1 MPMSSKAPL
10 RKPPFRVRLWLP
22 VPGETSLDSKHALK
36 EINAR
41 RERVASQGRELS
53 CEMSQQRSVIAKKI
67 PARFDLQLLRS
78 PDQGRNY
85 SDDDCKEE
93 NEKQIIC
100 PNLKPGSLPAT
111 THPQWSRLFRSE
123 PLYDCV

>member
-1 MPMSSKAPL
+1 MKTTIQSPSLA
-10 RKPPFRVRLWLP
+10 P
-22 VPGETSLDSKHALK
+22 VPGETSLDSKPALK

-78 PDQGRNY
+78 PDQEETIQMMTARKKMRNK
-85 SDDDCKEE
+85 SFA
-93 NEKQIIC
+93 Q
-100 PNLKPGSLPAT
+100 T
-111 THPQWSRLFRSE
+111 
-123 PLYDCV
+123 